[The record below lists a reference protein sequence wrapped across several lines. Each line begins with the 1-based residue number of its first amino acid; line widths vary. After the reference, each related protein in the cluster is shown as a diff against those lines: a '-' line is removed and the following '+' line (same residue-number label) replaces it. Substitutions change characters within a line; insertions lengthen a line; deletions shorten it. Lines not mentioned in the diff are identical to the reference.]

1 MSNTKQTKHTPG
13 PWRSLGPTIVNGP
26 IGIVKDTYIGTI
38 ECTFDVATAH
48 RASKGTAFGGLDES
62 EANAHLI
69 AAAPDLLDVVQLI
82 IKEWE
87 KPTEGVQVGE
97 LIARLSQYSVEARAA
112 IAKATGG
119 GAK

>member
-13 PWRSLGPTIVNGP
+13 PWIVIDHYEPNRILVNAGVYP
-26 IGIVKDTYIGTI
+26 D
-38 ECTFDVATAH
+38 ATAIAEIISAGSTK
-48 RASKGTAFGGLDES
+48 R
-62 EANAHLI
+62 ANARLI

>member
-1 MSNTKQTKHTPG
+1 MGNTKQTKHTPG
-13 PWRSLGPTIVNGP
+13 PWTLSKTDDYVIEA
-26 IGIVKDTYIGTI
+26 VKAGSPYEVCTYMVDSDN
-38 ECTFDVATAH
+38 EAED
-48 RASKGTAFGGLDES
+48 L
-62 EANAHLI
+62 ANARLI

-119 GAK
+119 TK